1 MVVIIVTMMMM
12 MLLMMM
18 MMMMMLMLMMTILGK
33 QNILHLHQ
41 SILNQLHLA
50 VVKSLKYSIKINLK

>member
-12 MLLMMM
+12 MLLLM
-18 MMMMMLMLMMTILGK
+18 MMMMMLMLMITIIG
-33 QNILHLHQ
+33 QQYILHLHQ